1 MSTGKRPPA
10 FLKKVYLS
18 RREIKMILDAIDV
31 TEEDMEI
38 VWKREMISKLKR
50 AIKRSKKKE
59 SKIAKKDEN
68 KTEV

>member
-1 MSTGKRPPA
+1 
-10 FLKKVYLS
+10 
-18 RREIKMILDAIDV
+18 MILDAIDV

-59 SKIAKKDEN
+59 AKVAEKDEN
-68 KTEV
+68 KTKIEL

>member
-1 MSTGKRPPA
+1 
-10 FLKKVYLS
+10 
-18 RREIKMILDAIDV
+18 MILDAIDV